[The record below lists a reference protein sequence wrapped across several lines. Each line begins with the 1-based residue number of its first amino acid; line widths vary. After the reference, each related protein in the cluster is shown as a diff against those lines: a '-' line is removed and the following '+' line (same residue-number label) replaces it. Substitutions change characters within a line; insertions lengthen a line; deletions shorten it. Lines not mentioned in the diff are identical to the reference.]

1 MTIGQASSFLPD
13 YSKAKHAA
21 ALIFKVLETIPG
33 IDIYSSRGTYMVCI
47 LLTPVLSLSWLK
59 LFSVY
64 TCTLVLQCC
73 QPLQNNRPS
82 HRIVSVTSLNVS
94 GINSVI
100 QRTRP
105 YKLKITNLYGYVF
118 IMINIFL
125 YESVLEK
132 SHFKSHFFFQFMG
145 FLM

>member
-47 LLTPVLSLSWLK
+47 LLTPVLLLSWLK

-64 TCTLVLQCC
+64 TCTCTLVLQCC

-132 SHFKSHFFFQFMG
+132 SHFK